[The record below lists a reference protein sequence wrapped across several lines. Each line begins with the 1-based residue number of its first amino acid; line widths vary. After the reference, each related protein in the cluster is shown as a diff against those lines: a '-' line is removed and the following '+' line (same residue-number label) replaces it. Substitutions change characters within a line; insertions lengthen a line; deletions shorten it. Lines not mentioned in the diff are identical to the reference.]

1 MPEHQLNLLFSA
13 LRAGDRDAFRSL
25 YDALSPP
32 VYTVLLR
39 LVGDRQSAEDLLQET
54 FLRLY
59 RTPPGP
65 EVSRPRAWV
74 FQVAHNLAV
83 DHLRTHRA
91 ALPLED
97 GSLPVPQPDLDLGLD
112 VEAALNRLSQEDRL
126 LVSLHL
132 NGGLRFRECARL
144 LGIPLGT
151 ALRRYHTAIGRVR
164 DYLNG

>member
-1 MPEHQLNLLFSA
+1 MTEHQLNSLFSA
-13 LRAGDRDAFRSL
+13 LGTGDREAFHAL
-25 YDALSPP
+25 YEALSPP

-59 RTPPGP
+59 RSPPGP

-74 FQVAHNLAV
+74 FQVARNLAV
-83 DHLRTHRA
+83 DHLRARRA
-91 ALPLED
+91 SLPLED
-97 GSLPVPQPDLDLGLD
+97 GSLTVPQPDLDLGLD
-112 VEAALNRLSQEDRL
+112 VEAALARLSPEDRL
-126 LVSLHL
+126 LVGLHL

-151 ALRRYHTAIGRVR
+151 ALRRYHTAMGRVR

>member
-1 MPEHQLNLLFSA
+1 MTDDQLRTALAA
-13 LRAGDRDAFRSL
+13 LRGGDRAAFEDIYRG
-25 YDALSPP
+25 LSTP

-39 LVGDRQSAEDLLQET
+39 MTRERQSAEDLLQET

-59 RTPPGP
+59 RQPPGP
-65 EVSRPRAWV
+65 EVTHPRAWV
-74 FQVAHNLAV
+74 FQVARNLAV
-83 DHLRTHRA
+83 DHLRARRD

-97 GSLPVPQPDLDLGLD
+97 GSLPIPQADLDLGLD
-112 VEAALNRLSQEDRL
+112 VEAALNRLSSEDRL

-132 NGGLRFRECARL
+132 NGGLRFRECAHL

>member
-1 MPEHQLNLLFSA
+1 MTEHQLNSLFSA
-13 LRAGDRDAFRSL
+13 LRRGDREAFHTL
-25 YDALSPP
+25 YEALSPP

-59 RTPPGP
+59 RSPPGP
-65 EVSRPRAWV
+65 EVSHPRAWV
-74 FQVAHNLAV
+74 FQVARNLAV
-83 DHLRTHRA
+83 DHLRARRA
-91 ALPLED
+91 SLPLED
-97 GSLPVPQPDLDLGLD
+97 SGLTVPQPDLDLGLYA
-112 VEAALNRLSQEDRL
+112 EAALARLSPEDRL

-151 ALRRYHTAIGRVR
+151 ALRRYHTAMGRVR

>member
-1 MPEHQLNLLFSA
+1 MTGHQLNSLFSA
-13 LRAGDRDAFRSL
+13 LRRGDREAFHTL
-25 YDALSPP
+25 YEALSPP

-39 LVGDRQSAEDLLQET
+39 LVGDRQSTEDLLQET

-59 RTPPGP
+59 RSPPGP
-65 EVSRPRAWV
+65 EVSHPRAWV
-74 FQVAHNLAV
+74 FQVARNLAV
-83 DHLRTHRA
+83 DHLRARRA
-91 ALPLED
+91 SLPLED
-97 GSLPVPQPDLDLGLD
+97 SGLTVPQPDLDLGLD
-112 VEAALNRLSQEDRL
+112 VEAALARLSPEDRL

-151 ALRRYHTAIGRVR
+151 ALRRYHTAMGRVR

>member
-1 MPEHQLNLLFSA
+1 MTEHQLNSLFSA

-83 DHLRTHRA
+83 
-91 ALPLED
+91 ED
-97 GSLPVPQPDLDLGLD
+97 GSLPLPQPDLDLGLD